1 MKYPHPKSQRLYN
14 KKEQKSV
21 PKIFMYYKLG
31 QACVTNW
38 GSFGLLQIRANVI
51 TKWGSFIITN
61 WDNCYYKLKLKKRF
75 LSNFS
80 VDLFLRI
87 VRIVGLSVFCQD

>member
-14 KKEQKSV
+14 KKKQKSV

-31 QACVTNW
+31 QAGITNW

-51 TKWGSFIITN
+51 AKWGRF
-61 WDNCYYKLKLKKRF
+61 YYKLKLKKRF